1 MHHLINKKLKIYFYF
16 LIFSFLS
23 TFYNP
28 NIQNF
33 SKKIFKI
40 KNIYVSPAK
49 INIIGINKLY
59 DQNILKI
66 DFEIVNKIF
75 ENNPFIK
82 YLQIRKIYPDTL
94 RVNFVPSDPIAK
106 IYINNKINY
115 LGDNGKIFRSKT
127 IKNFIPLIKGEN
139 DVEKSLEIIK
149 LLEISPFKLKNIK
162 IIKIYPTKRF
172 DLMLYDKT
180 ILKFPIQSD
189 LKTVEKAYS
198 FLKNN
203 SIKLRTIDLRIQGKI
218 IINDK

>member
-16 LIFSFLS
+16 LIFSILS

-40 KNIYVSPAK
+40 KNIYVSPAE

-66 DFEIVNKIF
+66 DFEIINKIF
-75 ENNPFIK
+75 KNNSFIK
-82 YLQIRKIYPDTL
+82 YLQIRKIYPNTL
-94 RVNFVPSDPIAK
+94 KVNLYQSITK

-115 LGDNGKIFRSKT
+115 LDNIKIFRVKQS
-127 IKNFIPLIKGEN
+127 NFIPLIKIEN

-149 LLEISPFKLKNIK
+149 LE
-162 IIKIYPTKRF
+162 YP
-172 DLMLYDKT
+172 L
-180 ILKFPIQSD
+180 
-189 LKTVEKAYS
+189 
-198 FLKNN
+198 
-203 SIKLRTIDLRIQGKI
+203 
-218 IINDK
+218 